1 VQDVFFAWL
10 HDAHPHLVPE
20 YPTLYSSRSKLLRQ
34 YRQEIDSRIRPLFA
48 KYGFP
53 DPDKAIED
61 KFALNSRRGQLT
73 EEATQLTLF

>member
-1 VQDVFFAWL
+1 MQEVFFAWL

-53 DPDKAIED
+53 DPDGD
-61 KFALNSRRGQLT
+61 RGQVRPQQPPGQLT
-73 EEATQLTLF
+73 EESTQLTLF